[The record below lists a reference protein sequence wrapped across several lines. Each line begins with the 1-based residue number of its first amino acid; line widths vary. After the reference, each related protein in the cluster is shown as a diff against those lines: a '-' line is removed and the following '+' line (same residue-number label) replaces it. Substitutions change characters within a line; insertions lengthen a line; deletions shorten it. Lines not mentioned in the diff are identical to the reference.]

1 MDGLT
6 LGRRRQQELQRLRQ
20 VVDPTLV
27 VETARK
33 LSIQALANMPT
44 PLNHLVCR

>member
-6 LGRRRQQELQRLRQ
+6 LGRRRQQELQRVHQ

-27 VETARK
+27 VETVRK
-33 LSIQALANMPT
+33 LLIQAQANMPT
-44 PLNHLVCR
+44 PLNHLVGR